1 MDDAKSI
8 LIFSEAGGTGRSYH
22 ADLSRRNQRR
32 RRHYLL
38 EAGWK
43 ADAAVQGLGR
53 SHRTHQASAPL
64 FLPVR
69 TNVKGEKRFLS
80 TIARRL
86 DALGALTKGE
96 RATGGQG
103 LFRAE
108 DNLESRQAQEALLI
122 FFRRLAF
129 EPQGGVSLKDFTEM
143 TGLKLLDKDGSLLE
157 DLPPIRRFLN
167 RLLAL
172 PIATQNTLFGV
183 FEEIVDNRVEAA
195 RAAGTLDSGA
205 ETIIADSLRVTA
217 SHVLRTDPVTNA
229 ETRLVRIARRAR
241 NRTLAA
247 ESLLETYSD
256 DADRFYINEKSNRAA
271 YIRPT
276 TALTDAQTGA
286 VHKRYE
292 LIRPNDRERSLV
304 SKFAETAWAPA
315 SRETFL
321 ALWNREVDATP
332 EYREDEFG
340 LVTGLILPLWSLLAE
355 KRPIVYRLT
364 DDDGAAHL
372 GRYIAPAMIAP
383 LLAACG
389 ADGVSVRLTAT
400 DADEA
405 LRRGERIP
413 LQSGAFIAMAKV
425 MDRARIEVRDYP
437 LSWLEAL
444 KASGCFSEII
454 QWRTRV
460 FIPDDDRRGE
470 IVARL
475 LARFAASDGLSSA
488 A

>member
-1 MDDAKSI
+1 M
-8 LIFSEAGGTGRSYH
+8 
-22 ADLSRRNQRR
+22 
-32 RRHYLL
+32 
-38 EAGWK
+38 
-43 ADAAVQGLGR
+43 QGLGR

-108 DNLESRQAQEALLI
+108 DNLESAEAREALLI

-143 TGLKLLDKDGSLLE
+143 TGLKLLDQDGSLLE

-172 PIATQNTLFGV
+172 PISMQNTLFGV

-195 RAAGTLDSGA
+195 RAAGTLDVGA
-205 ETIIADSLRVTA
+205 EAILADSLRVTA
-217 SHVLRTDPVTNA
+217 SHVLRIDPVTKA
-229 ETRLVRIARRAR
+229 ETRLIRIARRT
-241 NRTLAA
+241 RTHPLTADMLFA
-247 ESLLETYSD
+247 DYGD
-256 DADRFYINEKSNRAA
+256 DTDRLYINEKSNRAA
-271 YIRPT
+271 YVHPT
-276 TALTDAQTGA
+276 TALTDEETGA
-286 VHKRYE
+286 VLKRVE
-292 LIRPNDRERSLV
+292 LVRPEARERILAR
-304 SKFAETAWAPA
+304 KFAETAWVPA
-315 SRETFL
+315 RRETFL
-321 ALWNREVDATP
+321 TLWAREVAETP
-332 EYREDEFG
+332 EFREDEFG

-355 KRPIVYRLT
+355 RRPLVYRLT
-364 DDDGAAHL
+364 DDEGRAHL
-372 GRYIAPAMIAP
+372 GRYIAPAMMAP

-389 ADGVSVRLTAT
+389 VDGAGARLTAS
-400 DADEA
+400 DADDA
-405 LRRGERIP
+405 LRRGERVP

-425 MDRARIEVRDYP
+425 MDRQRVEVRDYP
-437 LSWLEAL
+437 PSWLEGL
-444 KASGCFSEII
+444 KASGCFTEII

-470 IVARL
+470 IIDRL
-475 LARFAASDGLSSA
+475 LARFGGGEALSSA